1 MTLAQRSQLS
11 GNGKEKVLLRVKP
24 EMEMMAGLSGCYAS
38 EAPSLNQSLLRPGN
52 SFTQRLKFR
61 FNVFVVSF
69 RELADQ
75 LIHPLF
81 YLFAPSG

>member
-1 MTLAQRSQLS
+1 MGRRKFCYEL
-11 GNGKEKVLLRVKP
+11 KP

-69 RELADQ
+69 CELADQ
-75 LIHPLF
+75 VIHPFF